1 MHDCI
6 IKMIKIDLPARIM
19 KWSVLICID
28 GIYVYLTS
36 GDQIGNYVKMAVPG
50 EEIMNR
56 QVASDNNIK
65 NLSHAYHC
73 KIY

>member
-6 IKMIKIDLPARIM
+6 IKMDLLM
-19 KWSVLICID
+19 KWSPIIFID

-36 GDQIGNYVKMAVPG
+36 GNQIGNYVKMALPG
-50 EEIMNR
+50 EKTKNR

-65 NLSHAYHC
+65 
-73 KIY
+73 I

>member
-6 IKMIKIDLPARIM
+6 IKMDLLARIM
-19 KWSVLICID
+19 KWSPLFFID

-65 NLSHAYHC
+65 
-73 KIY
+73 I

>member
-6 IKMIKIDLPARIM
+6 IKMDLPARLM
-19 KWSVLICID
+19 KWSPLNFID

-36 GDQIGNYVKMAVPG
+36 GDQIGNYVKMALPG
-50 EEIMNR
+50 EKIMNR

-65 NLSHAYHC
+65 
-73 KIY
+73 I